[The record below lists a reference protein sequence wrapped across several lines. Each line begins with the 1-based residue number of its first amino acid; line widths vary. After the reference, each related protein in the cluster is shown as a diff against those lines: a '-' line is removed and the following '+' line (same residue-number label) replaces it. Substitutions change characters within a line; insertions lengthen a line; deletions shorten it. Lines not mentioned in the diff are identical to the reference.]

1 MKKVTSFFA
10 LLFFAGSIFSHG
22 GGLDKHGCHR
32 ETKTGGY
39 HCHRSPSIDTNTP
52 LPKEK
57 YNQKKPNLKPTKSF
71 KNVEDPDLLLL
82 SLLIGK
88 DMSTIENENKL
99 FMKIEDSLTKL
110 VCKGP
115 SSSEYVFS
123 DGNTNRETLPEL
135 IEYFA
140 FNDKYFFIKYSS
152 KWIVLDDV
160 KKDISSFSWGYSRI
174 NKPLGNTD
182 ISFLSKGDIDF
193 VVFLESAI
201 QKIFINRET
210 GGFYNILKVSVS
222 IPDDRLSD
230 FSWEDRV
237 EGTCEVPGDKK
248 F

>member
-115 SSSEYVFS
+115 SSSEYVLSNEYIWYICVSESNFS
-123 DGNTNRETLPEL
+123 ESPPPTRREGDSGSK
-135 IEYFA
+135 
-140 FNDKYFFIKYSS
+140 NSGYFFSSCINSTSNLSYSKSEIKL
-152 KWIVLDDV
+152 V
-160 KKDISSFSWGYSRI
+160 SR
-174 NKPLGNTD
+174 L
-182 ISFLSKGDIDF
+182 
-193 VVFLESAI
+193 
-201 QKIFINRET
+201 
-210 GGFYNILKVSVS
+210 
-222 IPDDRLSD
+222 
-230 FSWEDRV
+230 
-237 EGTCEVPGDKK
+237 
-248 F
+248 